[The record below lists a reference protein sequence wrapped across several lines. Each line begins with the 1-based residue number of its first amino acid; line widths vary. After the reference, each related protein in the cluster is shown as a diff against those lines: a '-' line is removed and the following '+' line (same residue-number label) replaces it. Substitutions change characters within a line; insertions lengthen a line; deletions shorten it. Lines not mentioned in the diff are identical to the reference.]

1 MGKPAPLGV
10 GADMTPPA
18 GDLATNVLQGMFSAV
33 GPSQP
38 FTMYGWGNVMIW
50 GAINTSL
57 TTTAGSLNATVASGT
72 GLAAGVAVNS
82 ALVPKGT
89 VIASISGTAAVLKAP
104 AETLPGSLRADGTIA
119 GLPLT
124 AGLLGAAVT
133 GPNIPAGATVVEI
146 VQAAVLQ
153 PSYPG
158 APSTPGIVR
167 LSAAP
172 TAIATQSYPQFFTFT
187 PTGNAIV
194 TGVDAGAT
202 FTGAAILYSGA
213 AQLEYSVDGA
223 ATWLVA
229 NFYGGGTLAQWTNG
243 VPTRASV
250 AEGEK
255 GVLYRLNCT
264 ALTAATTMNY
274 RISMSG
280 QAAGSLSLASPV

>member
-10 GADMTPPA
+10 GADMTPPP
-18 GDLATNVLQGMFSAV
+18 GDLATNVLQGVFSAI

-50 GAINTSL
+50 GEINTSL
-57 TTTAGSLNATVASGT
+57 TVTAGSLNATVASGT
-72 GLAAGVAVNS
+72 GLATGVAVNS
-82 ALVPKGT
+82 ALVPKGAT
-89 VIASISGTAAVLKAP
+89 IFSITGTAVVLNLPAV
-104 AETLPGSLRADGTIA
+104 TLMGSLRADGTIA
-119 GLPLT
+119 GLPST
-124 AGLLGAAVT
+124 NGLLGATVT
-133 GPNIPAGATVVEI
+133 GPNIPNGATVTQI
-146 VQAAVLQ
+146 VQTAFLP

-158 APSTPGIVR
+158 APSVPGIVQ

-172 TAIATQSYPQFFTFT
+172 TKIASQSYPQQFTFT
-187 PTGNAIV
+187 PTGNPV
-194 TGVDAGAT
+194 SGTDASAT

-229 NFYGGGTLAQWTNG
+229 NFYGGGTLAQWSNG

-250 AEGEK
+250 AESEK

-264 ALTAATTMNY
+264 ALTAAMTMNY